1 MPKPTP
7 TARREHHGA
16 SAVLPVVSSAFVV
29 SNENYYASE
38 FSPVAVRQL
47 GAARFLAVSRTG
59 DHHLLSGAELQAV
72 ERDPASLPLP
82 LQATL
87 KSRFLLLAKAPSP
100 GLQRLARSLLAAKRE
115 TVQAGPSLHILVTT
129 LHCEHS
135 CGYCQVSRAREGA
148 GFTMAERDLDAACD
162 TVFESA
168 SPTLT
173 IEFQGGDPLLR
184 PDLVERAVRRIH
196 DRNRGE
202 GRRLRFVV
210 ASTLHQLDAGL
221 CDFLREHDVFLS
233 TSIDGP
239 AWLHDKNRPT
249 PGRDSYRRTVAGIR
263 MARERI
269 HPDCVSALM
278 TTTPHSLPHPE
289 AIVDEY
295 VQLGLQDV
303 FLRPLSAYGFAKRNQ
318 ARLGY
323 SLDCFDAFYQRG
335 LDRVI
340 EWNRRGVPIREVYAG
355 ILLNKMLSP
364 FDSGFVDLQSPC
376 GAGSS
381 VLVYNHDGHVY
392 PSDEARMLAATGD
405 PSLRLGRIGE
415 PLSTLLSSRVQRGLH
430 AASLTAAHPD
440 CQRCAYQL
448 YCAPN
453 PVEACAAHGRPD
465 VPPSTTEH
473 CQRHQRLFDSMFRRL
488 DEADPALLDL
498 FHRWAHP
505 HELEASPCAA

>member
-1 MPKPTP
+1 M
-7 TARREHHGA
+7 A
-16 SAVLPVVSSAFVV
+16 SRHCRLGIVNAES
-29 SNENYYASE
+29 YYASVFAPVSVRE
-38 FSPVAVRQL
+38 LGHDRFVAV
-47 GAARFLAVSRTG
+47 SCTG
-59 DHHLLSGAELQAV
+59 DHHLLNAAQLQAAQ
-72 ERDPASLPLP
+72 RDPLSLPLP
-82 LQATL
+82 LQSAL

-100 GLQRLARSLLAAKRE
+100 GMHRLARSLQAAKRE
-115 TVQAGPSLHILVTT
+115 TVLAGPSLHILVTT
-129 LHCEHS
+129 LQCAHS
-135 CGYCQVSRAREGA
+135 CGYCQVSRSREGA
-148 GFTMAERDLDAACD
+148 GFTIDERDLDAACD
-162 TVFESA
+162 TVFEST

-184 PDLVERAVRRIH
+184 PDLVERAIRRIH

-221 CDFLREHDVFLS
+221 CDFLREHGVFLS
-233 TSIDGP
+233 TSLDGP
-239 AWLHDKNRPT
+239 AWLHDRNRPT

-263 MARERI
+263 LARERI

-295 VQLGLQDV
+295 AELGLHDV
-303 FLRPLSAYGFAKRNQ
+303 FLRPLSSYGFAKRNQ

-323 SLDCFDAFYQRG
+323 SLERFEAFYERG

-340 EWNRRGVPIREVYAG
+340 EWNRRGVPMREVYAG
-355 ILLNKMLSP
+355 ILLNKLLSP

-381 VLVYNHDGHVY
+381 VLVYNHDGYVY

-415 PLSTLLSSRVQRGLH
+415 RLSDLLSSDVQRALH
-430 AASLTAAHPD
+430 AASLTAEHPD

-448 YCAPN
+448 FCAPN
-453 PVEACAAHGRPD
+453 PVEAWAAHGRPD
-465 VPPSTTEH
+465 VAPATTEH

-488 DEADPALLDL
+488 DAADADLIDL

-505 HELEASPCAA
+505 QHEEASRCAA